1 MTSVAIIGHITQML
15 CSKTF
20 RFIRLNA
27 LSASTNKIALLLS
40 SLNIELK
47 VYSAV
52 SHPARWPA
60 QSCKSPELSR
70 IFLLKVFIAAR
81 PRILVITSP
90 IPIGLTPGFLFKGI
104 SLNAKIA
111 SSNQSFPLSL

>member
-1 MTSVAIIGHITQML
+1 MKIINYFYDRINFAGNYFILSNQFGIL
-15 CSKTF
+15 ISK
-20 RFIRLNA
+20 NA
-27 LSASTNKIALLLS
+27 VEFNNLS
-40 SLNIELK
+40 LK
-47 VYSAV
+47 AFCCVKCKFCKS
-52 SHPARWPA
+52 